1 MPAFERR
8 TLTIAP
14 GTARA
19 AADADWP
26 DAIVLVAR
34 GEVELLCIG
43 GSTRRFACGDLIWL
57 RGLPL
62 RALRNRGPG
71 ETVLVAVSRLR

>member
-14 GTARA
+14 GTARP

-26 DAIVLVAR
+26 DAIVLVSR
-34 GEVELLCIG
+34 GAVELVCAG
-43 GSTRRFACGDLIWL
+43 GSVRRFACGDLIWL

-62 RALRNRGPG
+62 RALRNRGPVD
-71 ETVLVAVSRLR
+71 TVLVAVSPRR